1 MASAA
6 KNSTPWTGRS
16 RSTLAQEI
24 VQVERG
30 FQPEDLPHPDLET
43 LFFSFSAVADDTSVD
58 SEIPAILV
66 RRRMPRFTGKGDRK
80 TARYAVEVR
89 RFS

>member
-1 MASAA
+1 
-6 KNSTPWTGRS
+6 
-16 RSTLAQEI
+16 
-24 VQVERG
+24 
-30 FQPEDLPHPDLET
+30 LET
-43 LFFSFSAVADDTSVD
+43 PPFSAVADDASVD